1 MEIGSGDLAMTCR
14 RRQSEFVKYLSNR
27 AWGKRCRWE
36 APWVAGSSH
45 SRGRKDCGRYSE
57 PCAVVGR
64 EGSSSL
70 KESQA
75 EGEERSRGC
84 PQQRGLG
91 VSAGGD
97 GVEGPGLGWG
107 KRGGEAIERKPG
119 HGHRTHAIPWSNLKR
134 CCSCQ
139 SRV

>member
-1 MEIGSGDLAMTCR
+1 MTRR

-27 AWGKRCRWE
+27 GFGQSVVME

-64 EGSSSL
+64 EGGSSL

-75 EGEERSRGC
+75 
-84 PQQRGLG
+84 
-91 VSAGGD
+91 
-97 GVEGPGLGWG
+97 
-107 KRGGEAIERKPG
+107 
-119 HGHRTHAIPWSNLKR
+119 
-134 CCSCQ
+134 
-139 SRV
+139 